1 MNTLKTKIVC
11 LVVICSIVS
20 IAVCGGLSLRETS
33 KMSNQNAEQIMS
45 MQCENSSQRIDT
57 MLSQVAQSVD
67 TLAEVAVQSL
77 TDFNKFQTSSEYV
90 EEYTKT
96 LEPVALECA
105 NNTEG
110 ALTYYIRYNPEFTE
124 PTSGIFATRESADA
138 EFEQLVPTDFSMYD
152 ADDVEHVGW
161 YYIPVQNGEATWMDP
176 YLNSNINVYMISYV
190 VPIYVDGVSVGIVG
204 MDIEF
209 TDIESI
215 VRDTVVYDTGKA
227 FLLNSQN
234 QVVYHDSIEFGT
246 SLNDMNDKGLSDLM
260 AALEDNSRAGTAIRY
275 TWNGMKKEGYYH
287 DLANGMKF
295 VLAAPQSDLKADAN
309 RIVKVILVAGLIAII
324 FSAIVGFLLSNGI
337 ASPIR
342 QMTEI
347 IRKISS
353 LDLTRDE
360 RIDHLSRMKDETGAM
375 SRAVQEMNDR
385 LLDMV
390 QQLEETGVVVMQN
403 AGQLKD
409 SSEGVSEMC
418 SDSSATTQE
427 LAAAMEESSATTENI
442 THNIETVNDNA
453 KEIMSLSM
461 NGEADSRQI
470 LERAESLNTTT
481 TQAADRTRNMYE
493 QVRRETEIAMEKS
506 KAVDRINEL
515 TKTILEI
522 SSQTNL
528 LALNASIEAARA
540 GESGRGFAV
549 VADEIGN
556 LATQTQDTVSD
567 IDKIIRDV
575 YEAVSS
581 MAGCLNSSTDFL
593 ENTVLEDY
601 NSFIQVSR
609 QYAADAGNFESS
621 MQEISEAVRGLS
633 SAIEEITESIEGIS
647 KMTEE
652 SAAGIS
658 MIAEK
663 TSEIVQRMSD
673 EGELVM
679 VNQEKAQMLGEIVG
693 SFTIE

>member
-1 MNTLKTKIVC
+1 MNTLKTKIVS

-20 IAVCGGLSLRETS
+20 IAICGSLSLRETS
-33 KMSNQNAEQIMS
+33 RMSNQNAEQIIS
-45 MQCENSSQRIDT
+45 TKCESSSQEINT
-57 MLSQVAQSVD
+57 ILSQVSQSVD
-67 TLAEVAVQSL
+67 TLTEIAVQSL
-77 TDFNKFQTSSEYV
+77 DFNKFRTSADYV

-96 LEPVALECA
+96 LEPIALEFA
-105 NNTEG
+105 NNTKG

-138 EFEQLVPTDFSMYD
+138 EFEQLTPTDFSMYEP
-152 ADDVEHVGW
+152 DDLEHVGW

-204 MDIEF
+204 MDIDF
-209 TDIESI
+209 TGIEAI
-215 VRDTVVYDTGKA
+215 TEAATIYDSGKA

-234 QVVYHDSIEFGT
+234 QIVYHSDIEFGIA
-246 SLNDMNDKGLSDLM
+246 LNDLNDNGLSALNE
-260 AALEDNSRAGTAIRY
+260 ALEDSSKVGTAIPYAR
-275 TWNGMKKEGYYH
+275 NGEKKEGYYQN
-287 DLANGMKF
+287 LENGMKF
-295 VLAAPQSDLKADAN
+295 VLAAPQSELHSDAN
-309 RIVKVILVAGLIAII
+309 RIVWVILVAGAIAVIL
-324 FSAIVGFLLSNGI
+324 SALVGFFLSNGI
-337 ASPIR
+337 ASPIK

-390 QQLEETGVVVMQN
+390 QQLEETGIVVMQN

-442 THNIETVNDNA
+442 SHNIETVNNNA
-453 KEIMSLSM
+453 KEIMTLSM
-461 NGEADSRQI
+461 NGETDSRQI
-470 LERAESLNTTT
+470 LERAQSLNDTT
-481 TQAADRTRNMYE
+481 TQAAERTRNMYE
-493 QVRRETEIAMEKS
+493 QVRRETEAAIEKS

-567 IDKIIRDV
+567 INRIIKEV
-575 YEAVSS
+575 YEAVGS
-581 MAGCLNSSTDFL
+581 MTDCLNSSTDFL

-601 NSFIQVSR
+601 NSFIQVSD
-609 QYAADAGNFESS
+609 QYAEDAGNFESS
-621 MQEISEAVRGLS
+621 MQEITGAVRGLS
-633 SAIEEITESIEGIS
+633 SAIEEITEAIEGIS
-647 KMTEE
+647 RMTEE
-652 SAAGIS
+652 SATGIS
-658 MIAEK
+658 RIAEK
-663 TSEIVQRMSD
+663 TSEIVQRVSD

-679 VNQEKAQMLGEIVG
+679 VNQERAQQLGEIVG

>member
-1 MNTLKTKIVC
+1 MNTLKTKIVS

-20 IAVCGGLSLRETS
+20 IAICGGLSLRETS
-33 KMSNQNAEQIMS
+33 RMSNQNAEQIIS
-45 MQCENSSQRIDT
+45 TKCESSSQEINT
-57 MLSQVAQSVD
+57 ILSQVSQSVD
-67 TLAEVAVQSL
+67 TLTEIAVQSL
-77 TDFNKFQTSSEYV
+77 DFNKFRTSADYV

-96 LEPVALECA
+96 LEPIALEFA
-105 NNTEG
+105 NNTKG

-138 EFEQLVPTDFSMYD
+138 EFEQLTPTDFSMYEP
-152 ADDVEHVGW
+152 DDLEHVGW

-204 MDIEF
+204 MDIDF
-209 TDIESI
+209 TGIEAI
-215 VRDTVVYDTGKA
+215 TEAATIYDSGKA

-234 QVVYHDSIEFGT
+234 QIVYHSDIEFGIA
-246 SLNDMNDKGLSDLM
+246 LNDLNDNGLSALNE
-260 AALEDNSRAGTAIRY
+260 ALEDSSKVGTAIPYAR
-275 TWNGMKKEGYYH
+275 NGEKKEGYYQN
-287 DLANGMKF
+287 LENGMKF
-295 VLAAPQSDLKADAN
+295 VLAAPQSELHSDAN
-309 RIVKVILVAGLIAII
+309 RIVWVILVAGAIAVIL
-324 FSAIVGFLLSNGI
+324 SALVGFFLSNGI
-337 ASPIR
+337 ASPIK

-390 QQLEETGVVVMQN
+390 QQLEETGIVVMQN

-442 THNIETVNDNA
+442 SHNIETVNNNA
-453 KEIMSLSM
+453 KEIMTLSM
-461 NGEADSRQI
+461 NGETDSRQI
-470 LERAESLNTTT
+470 LERAQSLNDTT
-481 TQAADRTRNMYE
+481 TQAAERTRNMYE
-493 QVRRETEIAMEKS
+493 QVRRETEAAIEKS

-567 IDKIIRDV
+567 INRIIKEV
-575 YEAVSS
+575 YEAVGS
-581 MAGCLNSSTDFL
+581 MTDCLNSSTDFL

-601 NSFIQVSR
+601 NSFIQVSD
-609 QYAADAGNFESS
+609 QYAEDAGNFESS
-621 MQEISEAVRGLS
+621 MQEITGAVRGLS
-633 SAIEEITESIEGIS
+633 SAIEEITEAIEGIS
-647 KMTEE
+647 RMTEE
-652 SAAGIS
+652 SATGIS
-658 MIAEK
+658 RIAEK
-663 TSEIVQRMSD
+663 TSEIVQRVSD

-679 VNQEKAQMLGEIVG
+679 VNQERAQQLGEIVG

>member
-1 MNTLKTKIVC
+1 MNTLKTKVVC

-45 MQCENSSQRIDT
+45 MQCENSSQKINT
-57 MLSQVAQSVD
+57 TLSQVAQSVD
-67 TLAEVAVQSL
+67 TLAEIAVQSL
-77 TDFNKFQTSSEYV
+77 TDFKKFQSSKDYV
-90 EEYTKT
+90 EEYTRA

-152 ADDVEHVGW
+152 SDDVEHVGW
-161 YYIPVQNGEATWMDP
+161 YYIPVQNGEPTWMDP

-209 TDIESI
+209 TSIETT
-215 VRDTVVYDTGKA
+215 VRDAVVYDTGKA

-234 QVVYHDSIEFGT
+234 QIVYHPDIEFGT
-246 SLNDMNDKGLSDLM
+246 ALSDMNDKGLSALT
-260 AALEDNSRAGTAIRY
+260 AALEDSNRAGAAIHYSR
-275 TWNGMKKEGYYH
+275 NGMKKEGYYQN
-287 DLANGMKF
+287 LENGMKF
-295 VLAAPQSDLKADAN
+295 VLAAPRSELQSDAN
-309 RIVKVILVAGLIAII
+309 RIVKVILVAGLIAVI
-324 FSAIVGFLLSNGI
+324 FSAMVGFLLSNGI

-442 THNIETVNDNA
+442 THNIETVNNNA

-470 LERAESLNTTT
+470 LKRAQSLNTTT
-481 TQAADRTRNMYE
+481 TQAAERTRSMYE
-493 QVRRETEIAMEKS
+493 QVRRETEAAMEKS

-567 IDKIIRDV
+567 IDRIIKEV

-581 MAGCLNSSTDFL
+581 MADCLNSSTDFL

-601 NSFIQVSR
+601 NSFIQVSD

-621 MQEISEAVRGLS
+621 MQEISEAVGGLS
-633 SAIEEITESIEGIS
+633 SAIEEITEAIEGIS
-647 KMTEE
+647 RMTEE

-679 VNQEKAQMLGEIVG
+679 VNQEKAQALGEIVG

>member
-1 MNTLKTKIVC
+1 MNTLKTKVVC
-11 LVVICSIVS
+11 LVAICSIVS
-20 IAVCGGLSLRETS
+20 VAICGGLNLRETS
-33 KMSNQNAEQIMS
+33 KISNENADRIMS
-45 MQCENSSQRIDT
+45 MQCDSSSQEINN

-77 TDFNKFQTSSEYV
+77 DFNKFRTDADYV
-90 EEYTKT
+90 KTYTEA
-96 LEPVALECA
+96 LEGIALECA

-124 PTSGIFATRESADA
+124 PTSGIFATRESADS
-138 EFEQLVPTDFSMYD
+138 EFEQLTPTDFSIYD
-152 ADDVEHVGW
+152 SDDLEHVGW
-161 YYIPVQNGEATWMDP
+161 YYIPVQNGGPTWMDP

-190 VPIYVDGVSVGIVG
+190 VPIYVDDVSVGIVG

-209 TDIESI
+209 TNIENI
-215 VRDTVVYDTGKA
+215 VENVTVYDTGA
-227 FLLNSQN
+227 ACLLNSQN
-234 QVVYHDSIEFGT
+234 QIVYHKELEFGT
-246 SLNDMNDKGLSDLM
+246 ALSDIDGDLS
-260 AALEDNSRAGTAIRY
+260 ALSAGLGDSSKADTGIEY
-275 TWNGMKKEGYYH
+275 IYGKTKKMGYYEE
-287 DLANGMKF
+287 LENGMKF
-295 VLAAPQSDLKADAN
+295 LLTVPRSELQSDSN
-309 RIVKVILVAGLIAII
+309 HIVKVILVSGLIAVIL
-324 FSAIVGFLLSNGI
+324 SALVGFLLSTSI
-337 ASPIR
+337 ASPIK

-360 RIDHLSRMKDETGAM
+360 RIDQLSRMKDETGAM

-390 QQLEETGVVVMQN
+390 QQLEETGIVVMQN

-427 LAAAMEESSATTENI
+427 LAAAMEESSATTETI
-442 THNIETVNDNA
+442 SHNIETVNNNA

-461 NGEADSRQI
+461 NGEADSQQI
-470 LERAESLNTTT
+470 LERAQALNDTT
-481 TQAADRTRNMYE
+481 TQAAERTRNMYE
-493 QVRRETEIAMEKS
+493 QVRRETEAAIEKS

-556 LATQTQDTVSD
+556 LATQTQDTVGD
-567 IDKIIRDV
+567 IDRIIKEV
-575 YEAVSS
+575 YEAVGN
-581 MAGCLNSSTDFL
+581 MTDCLSSSTDFL

-601 NSFIQVSR
+601 NSFIQVSD
-609 QYAADAGNFESS
+609 QYATDAGNFESS
-621 MQEISEAVRGLS
+621 MREISESVRGLS
-633 SAIEEITESIEGIS
+633 SAIEEITEAIEGIS
-647 KMTEE
+647 RMTEE
-652 SAAGIS
+652 SATGIS
-658 MIAEK
+658 RIAEK

-679 VNQEKAQMLGEIVG
+679 VNQEKAQMLGEIVS